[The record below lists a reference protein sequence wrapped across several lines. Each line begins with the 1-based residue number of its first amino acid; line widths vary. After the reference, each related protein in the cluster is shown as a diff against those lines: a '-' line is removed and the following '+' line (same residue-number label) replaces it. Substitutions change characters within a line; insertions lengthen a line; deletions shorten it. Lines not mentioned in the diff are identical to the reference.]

1 MTNARRSINP
11 NKPLP
16 PCSTPSQGD
25 VQVTATVA
33 AELDY
38 TTPAFK
44 TALQQSVA
52 NAAGVPPEAV
62 TIFEIKPSPSGSD
75 LEILYSV
82 DGLSP
87 TDTVSD
93 FKARIDKAVASGWF
107 TSSLQGDGYFGVS
120 AKAPTAVIRLA
131 FTMKQVNLRTRL
143 SHHLMLHFI
152 LLCFILPYCTIHYF
166 KLLLDFYDN
175 IVIY

>member
-1 MTNARRSINP
+1 MITNARRSIRSP
-11 NKPLP
+11 KSPIP
-16 PCSTPSQGD
+16 STPSQND
-25 VQVTATVA
+25 IQVTATVA

-62 TIFEIKPSPSGSD
+62 TIFEIKPSPSGGQD

-87 TDTVSD
+87 SDTVSD
-93 FKARIDKAVASGWF
+93 FKARIDKAVSSGWF

-131 FTMKQVNLRTRL
+131 FTMKQVNLSL
-143 SHHLMLHFI
+143 SF
-152 LLCFILPYCTIHYF
+152 
-166 KLLLDFYDN
+166 
-175 IVIY
+175 

>member
-1 MTNARRSINP
+1 M
-11 NKPLP
+11 
-16 PCSTPSQGD
+16 
-25 VQVTATVA
+25 
-33 AELDY
+33 
-38 TTPAFK
+38 
-44 TALQQSVA
+44 
-52 NAAGVPPEAV
+52 PPEAV

-131 FTMKQVNLRTRL
+131 FTMKQVNPRTRL
-143 SHHLMLHFI
+143 SFYFLINLTFTSLHVI
-152 LLCFILPYCTIHYF
+152 LLLYF
-166 KLLLDFYDN
+166 MIISSFVGLLF
-175 IVIY
+175 